1 LLHSA
6 QTGPATMAELV
17 IRLEK
22 YIGES
27 SFNWDT
33 YEFEMAT
40 SAADVR
46 MFVEYA
52 EYAGQVVDSLCFE
65 IGTCFG
71 GSTIIGTEI
80 YNYVQG
86 LGIPIRTRILSFAA
100 SMATILMLA
109 GDTCEIDANASI
121 MVHGPSG
128 GTEGTVTD
136 MRSGLKLLSDT
147 HQNLRDIYVARTG
160 QAAEV
165 VEEWMSKDTFFTAAE
180 ALAVG
185 LVTKVIPLAP
195 KNAQVLTD
203 AQASARR
210 AKFADIV
217 ARADRRAAVRA
228 AVPTPK
234 AKNAATPASTFPMA
248 KKTTTA
254 GAAVARRPAAAAAP
268 AAKPAAAKTTA
279 LNANQRAVA
288 AFAKQLGVTIKMEGD
303 ATADTDEPT
312 AEVVETVLADG
323 GGSLFTDGAL
333 AEGSAVFNDEA
344 LSVSTAENTS
354 EPEDGRDIVVAAG
367 VVDSITDVEA
377 EAEAAAAPAST
388 EAITAAVT
396 AALAP
401 MTKRME
407 EMEASFKK
415 AVPPLPRAKNAVQ
428 SPDAKNTPKPKAAHH
443 STM

>member
-1 LLHSA
+1 
-6 QTGPATMAELV
+6 MAELV

-33 YEFEMAT
+33 FEFEMAT

-109 GDTCEIDANASI
+109 GDTCEIDASASV

-160 QAAEV
+160 QPVEV
-165 VEEWMSKDTFFTAAE
+165 VEEWMSKDTFFTAQE
-180 ALAVG
+180 ALAAG

-195 KNAQVLTD
+195 KSAPVLTD

-210 AKFADIV
+210 AKFAGIV
-217 ARADRRAAVRA
+217 ARADKRAAVRA

-234 AKNAATPASTFPMA
+234 AKNAATPAPTPRPMA
-248 KKTTTA
+248 TKKITA
-254 GAAVARRPAAAAAP
+254 GAAVARRPAAGAKP
-268 AAKPAAAKTTA
+268 AAKPVA
-279 LNANQRAVA
+279 LNANQKAVA
-288 AFAKQLGVTIKMEGD
+288 AFAKQLGVTIKMDGE
-303 ATADTDEPT
+303 TAAELEETT
-312 AEVVETVLADG
+312 AEVVETVLAGED
-323 GGSLFTDGAL
+323 GSLFTDGEL
-333 AEGSAVFNDEA
+333 AVDSAVFNDDA
-344 LSVSTAENTS
+344 LSVATADGIYET
-354 EPEDGRDIVVAAG
+354 EDGRDVTVAAG
-367 VVDSITDVEA
+367 IVTEIADTVA
-377 EAEAAAAPAST
+377 AEAAVPADT
-388 EAITAAVT
+388 AAITAAIN

-401 MTKRME
+401 ITKE
-407 EMEASFKK
+407 LTDLKATFNK
-415 AVPPLPRAKNAVQ
+415 AVPPTPRPRGSAAQ
-428 SPDAKNTPKPKAAHH
+428 GPDPKGKTPKPKAAHH
-443 STM
+443 ATM

>member
-1 LLHSA
+1 
-6 QTGPATMAELV
+6 MAELV

-27 SFNWDT
+27 CFNWET
-33 YEFEMAT
+33 FEFEMAT

-52 EYAGQVVDSLCFE
+52 EYAGQLVDSLCFE

-71 GSTIIGTEI
+71 GSTLEGTDI

-109 GDTCEIDANASI
+109 GDTCEIDASASV

-128 GTEGTVTD
+128 GTQGTVSD
-136 MRSGLKLLSDT
+136 MQSGLKWLTDT
-147 HQNLRDIYVARTG
+147 HKTLRDIYVARTG
-160 QAAEV
+160 QPVEV
-165 VEEWMSKDTFFTAAE
+165 VEEWMSKDTFFTADE
-180 ALAVG
+180 ALAAG

-195 KNAQVLTD
+195 KAAPVLTD

-210 AKFADIV
+210 AKFAGIV
-217 ARADRRAAVRA
+217 ARADKRAAVRA

-234 AKNAATPASTFPMA
+234 AKSAATSASTTPRPMA
-248 KKTTTA
+248 TKKTTA

-268 AAKPAAAKTTA
+268 ATKPAAAKPA
-279 LNANQRAVA
+279 VLDANQKAVA
-288 AFAKQLGVTIKMEGD
+288 AFAKQLGVSIKMEGE
-303 ATADTDEPT
+303 AAEVEETT
-312 AEVVETVLADG
+312 AEVVETVLANGD
-323 GGSLFTDGAL
+323 GSLFTDGEL

-344 LSVSTAENTS
+344 LSVATADGTYGA
-354 EPEDGRDIVVAAG
+354 EDGRDIVVAAG
-367 VVDSITDVEA
+367 VVDSITTA
-377 EAEAAAAPAST
+377 EAEAAAPAST

-415 AVPPLPRAKNAVQ
+415 AVPPMPRAKTGVQ
-428 SPDAKNTPKPKAAHH
+428 APDAKNTPKPKAAHH
-443 STM
+443 AQL